1 MITRNDIFQ
10 IAKKLNIPAVG
21 IAPWP
26 LPDDAANYIDTANPC
41 PFINGTL
48 EERLSANT
56 ALQSPKSA
64 IVCLFPYYV
73 KTEKPVNLPRYA
85 WGPDYHLVIPDY
97 LKRFGTA
104 LQEMDSTMEF
114 EIHCDT
120 SPMADRYMA
129 YLAGLV
135 CLVKTAPSFIR
146 LGQLHLHRHPPNLLR
161 IGCGQAHGRYLLRLQ
176 PLC

>member
-10 IAKKLNIPAVG
+10 IAKKVKYSRRG
-21 IAPWP
+21 HCPWP

-85 WGPDYHLVIPDY
+85 WGPTIIWSFP
-97 LKRFGTA
+97 T
-104 LQEMDSTMEF
+104 
-114 EIHCDT
+114 T
-120 SPMADRYMA
+120 SNASAQPYRN
-129 YLAGLV
+129 
-135 CLVKTAPSFIR
+135 
-146 LGQLHLHRHPPNLLR
+146 GQH
-161 IGCGQAHGRYLLRLQ
+161 HGI
-176 PLC
+176 